1 MTTRP
6 AAAPRII
13 KEDEKNMEYSKL
25 LGKSLKVFFWDAL
38 KVSIKNPSQAYF
50 FLKTAIWQ
58 RRASR
63 IRAGWKSRGV
73 NVPPIMVYSI
83 TDRCNL
89 NCKGCYNQNLR
100 KSSKEELSSDRM
112 KGIISEAKELGIS
125 FIVLAG
131 GEPLVRREILNITG
145 DHPEI
150 IFLIFT
156 NGLLIDKEVLSKL
169 TQQKNVVP
177 IISLEGYEEETDER
191 RGKGVYDVLQRKIGR
206 LKNKK
211 TFFGLSL
218 TVTRSNFDT
227 IINRGFIKKLTLL
240 GCKIFF
246 LPEYTAIRG
255 GTEDWVPTV
264 KQRASIAGIMKSFR
278 SEFSAIF
285 VALPS
290 DEEEFGGCLSAG
302 RGFIHISA
310 EGNLEPC
317 PFAPYSDTNLK
328 DTPLKVALQSKFLKA
343 IRENHEGCMRPRA
356 DAPSGS
362 NENGCNPCLSKN
374 YKGG

>member
-1 MTTRP
+1 MTTRAVPVP
-6 AAAPRII
+6 AITR
-13 KEDEKNMEYSKL
+13 EDEENIKYNKL
-25 LGKSLKVFFWDAL
+25 LGKSLKVFFGDAL
-38 KVSIKNPSQAYF
+38 RISLKNPAQAYF

-63 IRAGWKSRGV
+63 IRAGWKSRGI

-89 NCKGCYNQNLR
+89 HCKGCYNLNLR
-100 KSSKEELSSDRM
+100 KSAGEELSSDRM

-145 DHPEI
+145 DHPEVT
-150 IFLIFT
+150 FLIFT
-156 NGLLIDKEVLSKL
+156 NGLLIDKEVLSIL
-169 TQQKNVVP
+169 IRQKNVVP

-191 RGKGVYDVLQRKIGR
+191 RGKGVYDVLQRIIGR
-206 LKNKK
+206 LNNKK
-211 TFFGLSL
+211 AFFGVSL

-227 IINRGFIKKLTLL
+227 INNRGFIKKLTLL

-255 GTEDWVPTV
+255 GTEDWVPTAR
-264 KQRASIAGIMKSFR
+264 QSASVAGIMKSFR

-302 RGFIHISA
+302 RGFIHVSA

-317 PFAPYSDTNLK
+317 PFVPYSDTNLK
-328 DTPLKVALQSKFLKA
+328 DTPLKAALQSKFLKA
-343 IRENHEGCMRPRA
+343 IRHNHNKLPETEG
-356 DAPSGS
+356 
-362 NENGCNPCLSKN
+362 GCALWARREWVQSLLK
-374 YKGG
+374 